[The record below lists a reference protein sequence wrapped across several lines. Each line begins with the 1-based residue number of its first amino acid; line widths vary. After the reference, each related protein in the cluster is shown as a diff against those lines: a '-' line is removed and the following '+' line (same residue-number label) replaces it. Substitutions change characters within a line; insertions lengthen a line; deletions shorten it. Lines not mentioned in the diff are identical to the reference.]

1 MHQLANFASRLFSAN
16 PEPPI
21 GVSFPNMF
29 PVATV
34 NNSVPV
40 ALGVFPA
47 LCSVGNLKK
56 CLKDFF
62 HIKTNEKKRIP
73 YFINL
78 RSYE

>member
-21 GVSFPNMF
+21 GISFPNMF

-40 ALGVFPA
+40 ALGVFSA

-56 CLKDFF
+56 MFEGFLSHKN
-62 HIKTNEKKRIP
+62 KEENKNTLLYKSKK
-73 YFINL
+73 L
-78 RSYE
+78 